1 MGFCLMLHGFIL
13 SNLPIAAVFEWNV
26 LSVYTAFFLFVGH
39 PGVSLFAV
47 GSWPLALYLVVAL
60 LALPLLGNLVPSAV
74 SFLVAMRYYAGNWAW
89 NAWLFRDGSARKLD
103 RLKRAAP
110 LLREQQERFLSPEQ
124 AVQTDLGLLAFRTL
138 HLQGRILGLLL
149 PKATDGRELREYVY
163 ADGETVAASVVGWN
177 FGEGHLADE
186 KLIAAVQAQCGFEEG
201 ELRVICVEAQPIL
214 GSTLHWRIVDAK
226 RGVLDQGHAELRDL
240 ANRKPWDYGE
250 T

>member
-1 MGFCLMLHGFIL
+1 
-13 SNLPIAAVFEWNV
+13 
-26 LSVYTAFFLFVGH
+26 
-39 PGVSLFAV
+39 
-47 GSWPLALYLVVAL
+47 
-60 LALPLLGNLVPSAV
+60 
-74 SFLVAMRYYAGNWAW
+74 
-89 NAWLFRDGSARKLD
+89 
-103 RLKRAAP
+103 
-110 LLREQQERFLSPEQ
+110 
-124 AVQTDLGLLAFRTL
+124 
-138 HLQGRILGLLL
+138 LL
-149 PKATDGRELREYVY
+149 PKATDGGELREYLY

-240 ANRKPWDYGE
+240 AARKPWDYGD